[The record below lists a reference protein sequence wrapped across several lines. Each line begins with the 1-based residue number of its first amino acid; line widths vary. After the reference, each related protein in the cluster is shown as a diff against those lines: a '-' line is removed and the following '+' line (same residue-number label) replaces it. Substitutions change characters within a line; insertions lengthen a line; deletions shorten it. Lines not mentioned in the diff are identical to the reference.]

1 MATKKS
7 NKRFARKRALRTITA
22 FRDGMCAAR
31 RKWGRGQG
39 A

>member
-1 MATKKS
+1 MVTKKA
-7 NKRFARKRALRTITA
+7 NKRIARKRALRTTTA
-22 FRDGMCAAR
+22 MRDGMCAAR